1 MDNLCC
7 SLFVEV
13 VSCGLLPWMT
23 EWFESFFSSALLF
36 LESLCQLHYHC
47 AWPYGFLN
55 SFLAITMLFS
65 YMYIYMSVLEGR
77 EARCVCN
84 TIRREEGFW
93 SAGVVGYCSSFYH
106 SVRWSLVWTSSI
118 VWFVFSPFSHK
129 WNTGWKSGEMR
140 NLVHD

>member
-1 MDNLCC
+1 MLLSVCWSCQLWFASLDDRMIRVFLLLSFTVFGIPLSASLSLC
-7 SLFVEV
+7 LTLRLLDLI
-13 VSCGLLPWMT
+13 SCHNH
-23 EWFESFFSSALLF
+23 ALF
-36 LESLCQLHYHC
+36 LYV
-47 AWPYGFLN
+47 
-55 SFLAITMLFS
+55 
-65 YMYIYMSVLEGR
+65 YIYMSVLEGR